1 MITVKEKVLNNIS
14 EMIYNLEK
22 IKISFENDVCPGN
35 EEWTAVAEPL
45 NEIVNMLNQAIY
57 SKIKDKPLELL
68 TISKWQQKKK
78 NYQDGEISQREIFKK
93 DMKQ

>member
-22 IKISFENDVCPGN
+22 IKTSFENDICPGN

-45 NEIVNMLNQAIY
+45 NEIVNMLNQAMY
-57 SKIKDKPLELL
+57 PKIKDKPLELL
-68 TISKWQQKKK
+68 TYQNDKKRRIIEMEKSHKEKSSKKT
-78 NYQDGEISQREIFKK
+78 
-93 DMKQ
+93 